1 VAGVSGFRGLFYKPL
16 GKEVVLANP
25 ERKMWGLK
33 YCIAVRLSFAGIA
46 KHLRECRGKGLLLRT
61 SRLGITTNWNVP
73 RGQLVAVCSLT
84 SGKSKYNGYSSLYNF
99 IRPKNVGC
107 SAAAQVNEVHK

>member
-1 VAGVSGFRGLFYKPL
+1 ML
-16 GKEVVLANP
+16 
-25 ERKMWGLK
+25 GLK

-46 KHLRECRGKGLLLRT
+46 KHLRECRAKGLLLRT

-73 RGQLVAVCSLT
+73 QGQLVAVCSLT
-84 SGKSKYNGYSSLYNF
+84 SGKSKSTAAIGLSLHGNF